1 MPLIIVPTPVG
12 NMEDITLRAL
22 RVLREADVIACEDTR
37 RTKKILSRYNIR
49 TPMISCHSFNE
60 KERGEMLLERL
71 ERGEMVA
78 LVSDAGT
85 PAISDPGFETIRR
98 ATEKG
103 QKVDVLPGATAFV
116 PALLLSGFPPQP
128 FWFEGFLPRRQGERR
143 RRLQQLSSL
152 DGCVIIYLSPHGA
165 EKVLGDVGDIMG
177 EREAAI
183 VREISKVFQESI
195 RGTVADLAAR
205 EARTPLRGEMVLV
218 IGPPALAVG
227 KPSEKEWED
236 EATTLLSEGLSPREV
251 VKRLH
256 EEYGIAKNKVK
267 RFLLGKGRDQEVS
280 G

>member
-22 RVLREADVIACEDTR
+22 RILREADVIACEDTR
-37 RTKKILSRYNIR
+37 RTRKILSRYNIR

-71 ERGEMVA
+71 EKGETVA

-85 PAISDPGFETIRR
+85 PAISDPGFDTIRK
-98 ATEKG
+98 ALDKG
-103 QKVDVLPGATAFV
+103 QVVDVLPGATAFV
-116 PALLLSGFPPQP
+116 PALLLSGFSPQP
-128 FWFEGFLPRRQGERR
+128 FWFEGFLPRKQGERR
-143 RRLQQLSSL
+143 RRLQKISSL
-152 DGCVIIYLSPHGA
+152 EGSVVIYLSPHGA
-165 EKVLGDVGDIMG
+165 GKVLGDIADIMG

-205 EARTPLRGEMVLV
+205 EAEGSLRGEMVLV
-218 IGPPALAVG
+218 IGPRSLEGRETSDDWEERASAL
-227 KPSEKEWED
+227 
-236 EATTLLSEGLSPREV
+236 LREGLSGKEV

-256 EEYGIAKNKVK
+256 EEYGIAKNMVK